1 VIGNQVPR
9 LRVAPSYKQTAGT
22 DAGLLGNAYGLK
34 PDPWQQSTLDDWLA
48 ETKQGKLL
56 SGVGALMVP
65 RQNGKNAV
73 LEVVE
78 LFKMTILGR
87 HILHTAHEVKTAR
100 KAFTRLRSFFE
111 NEREYPDL
119 ARMLKTVR
127 STNGQEAIILHAADC
142 ETMAPGCSCK
152 GGGSVEFVAR
162 SRGSARG
169 FTVDDLVCDE
179 VQELTD
185 EQLEALLPTISAAP
199 SGNPQQLYTGT
210 PPGPTASGEVIM
222 RVREQALAGKSK
234 RIAWTEFS
242 IPDDADPDDAVA
254 HWRDNAVQ
262 VNPALGIRL
271 SIQTI
276 EDELAGMSPEGF
288 CRERLGRWDRAA
300 GVQQAIPKAKWAA
313 TAVSRAPDGVRS
325 FGVAFSADGSKQTI
339 AGAVKASGVIHVEVI
354 AAQSGNTD
362 AGIKSLAD
370 WLAER
375 WHTTAQIAISG
386 RAGGSV
392 LYRALRDRGVP
403 EKVIW
408 TASTGE
414 YLESCSLLM
423 DAVQSGNVT
432 HPAAD
437 DPQHD
442 VLEQSVAVCVK
453 RQRGGAWGWEAATA
467 NGDETPLEA
476 ISLAYRAA
484 KMTRRRP
491 GTRQKALV

>member
-1 VIGNQVPR
+1 
-9 LRVAPSYKQTAGT
+9 LRVAPSYKATGGS
-22 DAGLLGNAYGLK
+22 DAGALGTAYGLK
-34 PDPWQQSTLDDWLA
+34 PDPWQQSVLDDWFA
-48 ETKQGKLL
+48 ETPKGKLR
-56 SGVGALMVP
+56 SGVCALMVP

-127 STNGQEAIILHAADC
+127 STNGQEAIILHAPDC
-142 ETMAPGCSCK
+142 PTMAAGCGCK
-152 GGGSVEFVAR
+152 DGGSVEFVAR

-179 VQELTD
+179 VQEMTD

-199 SGNPQQLYTGT
+199 SGDPQQLYTGT

-222 RVREQALAGKSK
+222 RVREQALAAHHSR

-242 IPDDADPDDAVA
+242 IPDDADPDESVK
-254 HWRDNAVQ
+254 HWRDNALQ

-271 SIQTI
+271 SIQTV
-276 EDELAGMSPEGF
+276 EDELAGMSPAGF

-300 GVQQAIPKAKWAA
+300 GIQQAIPAGKWEA
-313 TAVSRAPDGVRS
+313 TATTEAFDGVRC
-325 FGVAFSADGSKQTI
+325 FGVAFSANGARQTV
-339 AGAVKASGVIHVEVI
+339 AGAVKGPDKVHVEVI
-354 AAQSGNTD
+354 AAQSGGTD
-362 AGIKSLAD
+362 AGIQSLAD
-370 WLAER
+370 WLADR
-375 WHTTAQIAISG
+375 WRETAVISISG

-392 LYRALRDRGVP
+392 LYEALRKRGVP
-403 EKVIW
+403 DRTIHIA
-408 TASTGE
+408 TTGD
-414 YLESCSLLM
+414 YLDACALTL
-423 DAVQSGNVT
+423 DAVKAGTIT
-432 HPAAD
+432 HPRVDNPAT
-437 DPQHD
+437 D
-442 VLEQSVAVCVK
+442 VLEQSVAVCIQ
-453 RQRGGAWGWEAATA
+453 RPRGGAFGWEAATA

-476 ISLAYRAA
+476 VSLAYRAA
-484 KMTRRRP
+484 KTTTRRP
-491 GTRQKALV
+491 GRKQKALV